1 MKKQLLIAGGSG
13 MIGTALTEEALR
25 LDWDVTIL
33 SRHPGKDKIIWDPSS
48 GTIDFEGQ
56 MNFDAIVNLAGENIS
71 EKRWTEK
78 RKKEIYQSRIDACAT
93 LEKYLMKG
101 QLTTP
106 FYLGVSG
113 SGIHGNNG
121 SKIINEET
129 KIDHQ
134 DDWFVKTCLDWES
147 AHKRIEALGIRTV
160 ILRLGIVL
168 SRKGGALKEIL
179 STPGFPVL
187 SFFGSG
193 KQVWPWIHNH
203 DVARMIFFC
212 ILNSQV
218 SGLFLGASPG
228 PASNKKFTKTVNQF
242 ISPKRIVV
250 GVPKFIVSII
260 LGKMHRVLFDS
271 CNASSEKIQRAGFA
285 FNFPGIEE
293 ALRDLLK

>member
-13 MIGTALTEEALR
+13 MIGTALSEEALR

-33 SRHPGKDKIIWDPSS
+33 SRYPGKDKIVWDPAS
-48 GTIDFEGQ
+48 GSIELEGQ
-56 MNFDAIVNLAGENIS
+56 MNFDAIVNLAGANIS

-78 RKKEIYQSRIDACAT
+78 RKKEIYQSRINAST
-93 LEKYLMKG
+93 TIEKYLTKG

-129 KIDHQ
+129 KIDDQ
-134 DDWFVKTCLDWES
+134 DNWYIKTCIDWES
-147 AHKRIEALGIRTV
+147 AHRKMATLDIRTV
-160 ILRLGIVL
+160 ILRLCIVL

-193 KQVWPWIHNH
+193 KQVWPWIHLS

-218 SGLFLGASPG
+218 TGLFLGASPA
-228 PASNKKFTKTVNQF
+228 PVTNKNFTRTINQY
-242 ISPKRIVV
+242 ISPKRIVI
-250 GVPKFIVSII
+250 GVPKFMVSII
-260 LGKMHRVLFDS
+260 LGEMHRVVFDS
-271 CNASSEKIQRAGFA
+271 CNASSEKIQRAGFE
-285 FNFPGIEE
+285 FNFPDIEA
-293 ALRDLLK
+293 ALRNLLK